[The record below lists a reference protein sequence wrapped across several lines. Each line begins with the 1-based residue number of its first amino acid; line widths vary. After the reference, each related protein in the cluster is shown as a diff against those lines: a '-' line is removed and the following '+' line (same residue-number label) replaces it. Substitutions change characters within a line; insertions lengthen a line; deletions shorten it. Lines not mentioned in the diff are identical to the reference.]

1 MNLCNFKEFGLSFK
15 MKMST
20 TQYRNRNIVKS
31 QYIEKRYIENYI
43 DIKEKFNS
51 WINKKET
58 LQKSE
63 KNTEIDYISQIIT

>member
-1 MNLCNFKEFGLSFK
+1 

-43 DIKEKFNS
+43 NIKEKFNS

>member
-1 MNLCNFKEFGLSFK
+1 
-15 MKMST
+15 MST

>member
-1 MNLCNFKEFGLSFK
+1 